1 MCLKPD
7 LKCLG
12 VFQTLQKNVNMLCA
26 PCNVT
31 QQDLQLTTIFVAH
44 LQLVSML
51 NKVAFNP
58 SVACQSQPGSSGPM
72 RAKQTMPAQLQM
84 DRSCG
89 SVERGQTALVSCL
102 HCSSAACYASRSL
115 SLSLSISC
123 VRRALNGTPRL
134 RGNMEQDLLPSK
146 YCSRSLTYHQIQRE
160 HGERYL
166 NPFST
171 DTMSESHILP

>member
-1 MCLKPD
+1 
-7 LKCLG
+7 
-12 VFQTLQKNVNMLCA
+12 
-26 PCNVT
+26 
-31 QQDLQLTTIFVAH
+31 
-44 LQLVSML
+44 ML

-115 SLSLSISC
+115 SLSLSLSH
-123 VRRALNGTPRL
+123 AWGGLLMAPRDS
-134 RGNMEQDLLPSK
+134 GETWSK
-146 YCSRSLTYHQIQRE
+146 IFYPASTAAEASLII
-160 HGERYL
+160 RY
-166 NPFST
+166 
-171 DTMSESHILP
+171 SESTERGTWILSPLTQWVKVTSYPDRNTSSNSFTGKLERDKELKSVCLTSLSHV